1 MTVMTEIRKRST
13 TESFLKAFAKSKA
26 VKTLAKS
33 FAQSSLDILNQSGDN
48 MHIHL
53 ARDIHG
59 YGKNSV
65 LMIIT
70 QSDYFRESK
79 IKVIFQYTL
88 FGMKLANVSYTGTIS
103 NEMMNE
109 AATFVKGQL
118 W

>member
-1 MTVMTEIRKRST
+1 MTVMTEIRNVAQQKA
-13 TESFLKAFAKSKA
+13 FLKHFAKSKA

-33 FAQSSLDILNQSGDN
+33 FAQSSFNVINQSQDN
-48 MHIHL
+48 MCMSL
-53 ARDIHG
+53 AREVHG

-65 LMIIT
+65 KMIIT

-79 IKVIFQYTL
+79 IKFIFQYNL

-103 NEMMNE
+103 KEMMDE

>member
-1 MTVMTEIRKRST
+1 MTVMTEIRKRNT
-13 TESFLKAFAKSKA
+13 TESVLKAFAKSKA
-26 VKTLAKS
+26 VKTLVKS
-33 FAQSSLDILNQSGDN
+33 FAQSSLDILNQPGDN
-48 MHIHL
+48 MHMHL

-88 FGMKLANVSYTGTIS
+88 FGMKLANVSYVGTIS
-103 NEMMNE
+103 KEMMD
-109 AATFVKGQL
+109 ASAKFVKGQL